1 MINVLEVIW
10 ISDEEIRP
18 PGPKMVV
25 CVEPNLGFY
34 FRINSHDNW
43 QPCVPLI
50 KIPDHEFLKWDSFI
64 ECTILE
70 IDDYIISQSLKKNGV
85 IGVVSRKVCEDIIDA
100 LGYARGA
107 RRDRNAI
114 RTALEKLIR

>member
-34 FRINSHDNW
+34 FRINSNDNW
-43 QPCVPLI
+43 EPCVPLV
-50 KIPDHEFLKWDSFI
+50 KVPDHEFLKWDSFI
-64 ECTILE
+64 ECSILE
-70 IDDYIISQSLKKNGV
+70 IDDYIIRQSLNKSGV
-85 IGVVSRKVCEDIIDA
+85 VGVVSLEVCASLIDA
-100 LGYARGA
+100 LGYASGA

-114 RTALEKLIR
+114 REALERLIR